1 MALTPGT
8 HLGPYEI
15 LTLLDAGGM
24 GEVYQA
30 RDTRHSTMLTR
41 RTFFKCAALSGVGIA
56 LRSSFPQT
64 VSGAGQSKRIVV
76 VGAGIAG
83 LTAAYEL
90 MKQGHDVQLLE
101 ARMRPGGRVYTLR
114 DSFADGLYAEAG
126 AVDIG
131 DGYELLMRYIREF
144 NLQLAD
150 VPKNSKQVVFARG
163 KRYVVPAG
171 QEPDWPLDLKPE
183 ERKLGQAGLW
193 KKYVP
198 PALAEIGD
206 PSSSGWPSS
215 NALKYDATTFNDFLL
230 SYGASREATQ
240 LFHFSLNGDDFDHL
254 SALQS
259 LMWESLFTRN
269 NEWRPL
275 RGGNDQLPK
284 AFAARLGNRIRYGA
298 AVVKL
303 EQNDKKTRVTFL
315 NGGSQQQIEADR
327 VVVAI
332 PFSVLRKT
340 ELDNSFSPQKRK
352 AISELR
358 YEDIT
363 EVFLQSK
370 HRFWSEGGVEGTAM
384 TDLPINVVEDHTAA
398 QAGTR
403 GILQSQTERD
413 TARRVWSM
421 KPEERVRWTLEYLDK
436 VHPGFAENFEG
447 GTSFSWI
454 EEPWSLG
461 AWAYYAPGE
470 VAALYPHV
478 ASPEGRIH
486 FAGEHTTMNMT
497 MEGAAQS
504 GVRAANE
511 VSNAPG

>member
-1 MALTPGT
+1 MA
-8 HLGPYEI
+8 
-15 LTLLDAGGM
+15 A
-24 GEVYQA
+24 
-30 RDTRHSTMLTR
+30 
-41 RTFFKCAALSGVGIA
+41 VGQ
-56 LRSSFPQT
+56 P
-64 VSGAGQSKRIVV
+64 KRVV
-76 VGAGIAG
+76 GFGAGIAG

-90 MKQGHDVQLLE
+90 VKQGHEVQLLE
-101 ARMRPGGRVYTLR
+101 ARMRPGGRVYTIR
-114 DSFADGLYAEAG
+114 DPFADGLYAEAG
-126 AVDIG
+126 AVDFG

-150 VPKNSKQVVFARG
+150 VPKRPKQIVFARER
-163 KRYVVPAG
+163 RYVVPAG
-171 QEPDWPLDLKPE
+171 QEPDWPHDLTSE

-215 NALKYDATTFNDFLL
+215 TALKYDSATFNDFLL
-230 SYGASREATQ
+230 SHGASREATQ

-259 LMWESLFTRN
+259 LMWESSLSRN
-269 NEWRPL
+269 SEWRPL
-275 RGGNDQLPK
+275 LGGNDQLPK
-284 AFAARLGNRIRYGA
+284 AFAARLGNRIRYGT

-303 EQNDKKTRVTFL
+303 EQNDKKARVTFV
-315 NGGSQQQIEADR
+315 NGGLQQQIEADR
-327 VVVAI
+327 VIVAV
-332 PFSVLRKT
+332 PFSVLRKI
-340 ELDNSFSPQKRK
+340 ELDSSFSPQKRK
-352 AISELR
+352 AITELR

-370 HRFWSEGGVEGTAM
+370 RRFWTEEGIDGTTL
-384 TDLPINVVEDHTAA
+384 TDLPISAVVDHTAA

-403 GILQSQTERD
+403 GILQSQTEHD
-413 TARRVWSM
+413 MARRVWSM
-421 KPEERVRWTLEYLDK
+421 KPEERLRWTLEYVDK

-447 GTSFSWI
+447 GTSFSWS

-478 ASPEGRIH
+478 PAPEGRIH

-504 GVRAANE
+504 GLRAANE
-511 VSNAPG
+511 VSNAPC